1 MGLKLRYFY
10 EVKTAEFGV
19 AKCNEK
25 VFTFFHKQA
34 EEASADILFSP
45 PINLCLNSPSRSF
58 FDDIVNAWT
67 KQMKKKEKFKK
78 SW

>member
-34 EEASADILFSP
+34 EEASADILFSF
-45 PINLCLNSPSRSF
+45 LRMSGGGFSRYPVLSANKL
-58 FDDIVNAWT
+58 VL
-67 KQMKKKEKFKK
+67 K
-78 SW
+78 